1 YQDLIRQIGAIL
13 MVFFGFVIIGIF
25 KPKFLMTDRRLSFQH
40 RPSGY
45 IGSFLIGMA
54 FAAGWT
60 PCTGPILV
68 SVIALAATNP
78 SLGVVYMTSYSLGF
92 ALPFLLL
99 SFFIG
104 KMGWIRKHH
113 VKLMKIGEYVM
124 VGMGVVL
131 FFDWMTKI
139 TIYMTNIFGGFT
151 GF

>member
-1 YQDLIRQIGAIL
+1 MRCCKEEVCYIRYFFARIFIYFYCYRFWYVDARTIFPYIPRSHSSNWCNIDG
-13 MVFFGFVIIGIF
+13 VFGFVIIGIF

-78 SLGVVYMTSYSLGF
+78 SLGVVYMAAYSLGF
-92 ALPFLLL
+92 ALPFCFCL
-99 SFFIG
+99 FY
-104 KMGWIRKHH
+104 RKN
-113 VKLMKIGEYVM
+113 
-124 VGMGVVL
+124 GV
-131 FFDWMTKI
+131 DSKTSC
-139 TIYMTNIFGGFT
+139 
-151 GF
+151 

>member
-1 YQDLIRQIGAIL
+1 MLGQFFHTYQDLIRQIGAIL

-78 SLGVVYMTSYSLGF
+78 SLGVVYMAAYSLGF
-92 ALPFLLL
+92 AFAIFAFCLFL
-99 SFFIG
+99 SE
-104 KMGWIRKHH
+104 KW
-113 VKLMKIGEYVM
+113 
-124 VGMGVVL
+124 
-131 FFDWMTKI
+131 
-139 TIYMTNIFGGFT
+139 GGFENIMLS
-151 GF
+151 